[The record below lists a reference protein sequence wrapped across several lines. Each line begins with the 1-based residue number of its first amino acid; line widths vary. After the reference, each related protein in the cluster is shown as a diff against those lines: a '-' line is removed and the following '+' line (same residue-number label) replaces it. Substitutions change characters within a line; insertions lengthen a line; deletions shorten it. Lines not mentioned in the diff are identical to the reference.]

1 MKILFDQNI
10 SFRIIKKVS
19 DFLPFAT
26 QVRLL
31 GLENA
36 KDFEIWEY
44 AKVNSYTIVT
54 FDTDFFDMSLLKGTP
69 PKVVWLRLGNT
80 STNNLV
86 VCVQKNFDLIKEF
99 VENTDYKDLACLE
112 IDE

>member
-1 MKILFDQNI
+1 
-10 SFRIIKKVS
+10 
-19 DFLPFAT
+19 
-26 QVRLL
+26 
-31 GLENA
+31 
-36 KDFEIWEY
+36 
-44 AKVNSYTIVT
+44 
-54 FDTDFFDMSLLKGTP
+54 MSLLKGTP